1 MSLQSDKL
9 TWSYSVMKIVCIIHQ
24 AMLLSFSQFSGARS
38 AAGDNP
44 LHWERSI
51 ATQCACY
58 QAPCNRKKHPF
69 QTSGMRLSY
78 ASELKLLYEETWY
91 LAESHPGCKYCKR
104 GRLQNHMRTATKEL
118 LHRQYTHT
126 HILFPG
132 VKPLQLTWTWNN
144 KTTINRI
151 MSWIMFLYVIYHT
164 ALLRLFLTNWCFMNF
179 NLSEYLF
186 LCRRLCGMCSFISY
200 SNGQCII

>member
-1 MSLQSDKL
+1 
-9 TWSYSVMKIVCIIHQ
+9 MKIVCIHQ

-78 ASELKLLYEETWY
+78 ASELKLLCQETCY
-91 LAESHPGCKYCKR
+91 LAESHPGCKYCKW
-104 GRLQNHMRTATKEL
+104 GRLQQQRVITQAVQPH
-118 LHRQYTHT
+118 THT
-126 HILFPG
+126 FPWSEAIT
-132 VKPLQLTWTWNN
+132 VDLNMKWWNHHRSYN
-144 KTTINRI
+144 ELNNVSLCYIPHCIAQT
-151 MSWIMFLYVIYHT
+151 FLD
-164 ALLRLFLTNWCFMNF
+164 
-179 NLSEYLF
+179 
-186 LCRRLCGMCSFISY
+186 
-200 SNGQCII
+200 